1 MSVAVQQG
9 LLVEDISNNSSVYNL
24 ETILF
29 DKFVKVEV
37 KEIVGQISDMKGRK
51 VRFVRLV
58 LALSRIR
65 SRSVDTVGVRH
76 QSVNS
81 LKSVDQ
87 SGLQKHLLDIW

>member
-9 LLVEDISNNSSVYNL
+9 LLVEDISNNSSVDYL

-29 DKFVKVEV
+29 DKLVKVEV
-37 KEIVGQISDMKGRK
+37 KEIVREISDMKRRK

-65 SRSVDTVGVRH
+65 S
-76 QSVNS
+76 
-81 LKSVDQ
+81 
-87 SGLQKHLLDIW
+87 